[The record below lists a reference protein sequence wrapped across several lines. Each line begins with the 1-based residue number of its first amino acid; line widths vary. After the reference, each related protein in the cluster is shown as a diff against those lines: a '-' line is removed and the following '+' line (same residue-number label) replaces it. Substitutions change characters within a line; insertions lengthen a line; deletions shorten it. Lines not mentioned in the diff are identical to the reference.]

1 MSPRAPSRNPL
12 KPKERM
18 AIPRQEMPQAD
29 PRARAQSYDE
39 VNLGFGLELAKQEAL
54 RCLEC
59 ANPKCTKGCPV
70 GVDVRA
76 FVDLCLAGDYLG
88 AARKMREANVL
99 PAVTGRVCPQEH
111 ACEGACVLSA
121 KVPPLA
127 IGHLERFVADY
138 ERQSNQ
144 IGLPPIAAKTGKKVA
159 IVGSGPAGL
168 ACAGD
173 LIQKGHEVTVFEALH
188 DLGGVLIYGIP
199 AFRLPRQ
206 IVRTE
211 VGNLRKM
218 GVRFETNVVVGKTV
232 TIDELFAEGYHAVFV
247 ATGAGLPNFLGI
259 PGEHLTGVY
268 SANEW
273 LTRVNLM
280 NARLFPEYDEP
291 TFDLRGKDVAVVGG
305 GNTALDS
312 IRTSLRLGARKAYL
326 IYRRSE
332 KEMPARVEEVRHAKE
347 EGIEFHFLTNPVE
360 FVGDEKGC
368 LVAARCVEMTLGEP
382 DDSGRRR
389 PVVMPGS
396 EFELPL
402 SMVVIAAGTTANPLV
417 QSTTPDIKTR
427 DKGYILADPETMQ
440 TSKPGVFAG
449 GDIVT
454 GGATVIL
461 AMGAG
466 RKAAAGIDAYLK
478 TAVRPQPSALSDQD
492 LSDWRLAADGGRPVS
507 DG

>member
-12 KPKERM
+12 KPKERI

-29 PRARAQSYDE
+29 PHRRAQTYEE
-39 VNLGFGLELAKQEAL
+39 VNLGFDLERAREEAR

-59 ANPKCTKGCPV
+59 PNPKCTAGCPV
-70 GVDVRA
+70 GVDVRG
-76 FVDLCLAGDYLG
+76 FVDLVLAGDYLG
-88 AARKMREANVL
+88 AAAKIREANVL

-111 ACEGACVLSA
+111 ACEGACLLGA
-121 KVPPLA
+121 TKVPPLA
-127 IGHLERFVADY
+127 IGHLERFVADV
-138 ERQSNQ
+138 ERDSDRV
-144 IGLPPIAAKTGKKVA
+144 GLPPNAPPTGKRVA

-173 LIQKGHEVTVFEALH
+173 LIQKGHAVTVFEALH
-188 DLGGVLIYGIP
+188 EVGGVLIYGIP
-199 AFRLPRQ
+199 AFRLPRD

-211 VGNLRKM
+211 VDNLKKM
-218 GVRFETNVVVGKTV
+218 GVAFETNVVVGRTV
-232 TIDELFAEGYHAVFV
+232 TVDELFGEGFHAVFV

-280 NARLFPEYDEP
+280 SARLFPEYDEP
-291 TFDLRGKDVAVVGG
+291 TFDVRGRDVAVVGG
-305 GNTALDS
+305 GNTALDG
-312 IRTSLRLGARKAYL
+312 IRTALRLGARTAYL

-347 EGIEFHFLTNPVE
+347 EGVEFHLLTNPVE
-360 FVGDEKGC
+360 FVGDENGN
-368 LVAARCVEMTLGEP
+368 LVAARCVKMTLGEP
-382 DDSGRRR
+382 DASGRRR
-389 PVVMPGS
+389 PVAVPGS
-396 EFELPL
+396 EYDIPM
-402 SMVVIAAGTTANPLV
+402 SMVVIAAGTSANPMV
-417 QSTTPDIKTR
+417 QSTTPDLRTR
-427 DKGYILADPETMQ
+427 ERGYIVVDEDTLR
-440 TSKPGVFAG
+440 TSKRGVFAG

-466 RKAAAGIDAYLK
+466 RKAAQGIDAYLR
-478 TAVRPQPSALSDQD
+478 TG
-492 LSDWRLAADGGRPVS
+492 DWETT
-507 DG
+507 